1 MICCLNRPTCRHKRM
16 MKRNSVE
23 IRVWLKRNGFKLA
36 TIQKDLGYRD
46 NKTVWSTIEGQENN
60 RKVLTW
66 LMENGCPTKY
76 LALPD
81 DLRRAA

>member
-1 MICCLNRPTCRHKRM
+1 MIYCSNPPTCRHE

-36 TIQKDLGYRD
+36 TIQKALGYRD
-46 NKTVWSTIEGQENN
+46 NKTVWATIEGQENN
-60 RKVLTW
+60 RKVLSW
-66 LMENGCPTKY
+66 LKEQGCPRKY

-81 DLRRAA
+81 DMRRAA

>member
-23 IRVWLKRNGFKLA
+23 IRVWLKRNGIKLV
-36 TIQKDLGYRD
+36 TIQAALGYRD
-46 NKTVWSTIEGQENN
+46 NKTVWATIEGHEHN
-60 RKVLTW
+60 RKVLSW
-66 LMENGCPTKY
+66 LEENGCPLKY

-81 DLRRAA
+81 DMRRAA